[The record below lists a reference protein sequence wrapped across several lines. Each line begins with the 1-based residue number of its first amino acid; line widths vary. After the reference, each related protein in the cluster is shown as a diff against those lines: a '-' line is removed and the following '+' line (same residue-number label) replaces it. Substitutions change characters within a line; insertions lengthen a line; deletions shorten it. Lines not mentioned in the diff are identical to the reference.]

1 MDIFNDSDIIE
12 GTPLTNLDP
21 NENDIVNQTPEK
33 STKKHRQRRPKSKH
47 PTEKYCTK
55 TLEENLKLISRFAVQ
70 ETTCGSVQ
78 YNKPFIFFDIKE
90 IKQLST
96 KNILKHNNVHLVGF
110 YEYHHNLGQI
120 LTTDK
125 NVYDSD
131 NILKLDFTLT
141 SEKPIEHNVISVYGS
156 VEVKV
161 FDDIH
166 VLIVKF
172 FRTENEAY
180 YRQYKDNLKYT
191 RSFIPRCFF
200 EILSC

>member
-12 GTPLTNLDP
+12 ATPLTNVDP
-21 NENDIVNQTPEK
+21 NENDIVNPTPEK
-33 STKKHRQRRPKSKH
+33 STKKRRQRKPKH
-47 PTEKYCTK
+47 QIEKDCAE

-78 YNKPFIFFDIKE
+78 YNKPFIYFDIKE

-110 YEYHHNLGQI
+110 YEYHHHLGQI
-120 LTTDK
+120 LTAVK
-125 NVYDSD
+125 NGYDCD

-141 SEKPIEHNVISVYGS
+141 SENPIELNVISVYGS
-156 VEVKV
+156 VEMKL
-161 FDDIH
+161 FDNTH

-180 YRQYKDNLKYT
+180 YRQYKDSLKYT

-200 EILSC
+200 ETLSS